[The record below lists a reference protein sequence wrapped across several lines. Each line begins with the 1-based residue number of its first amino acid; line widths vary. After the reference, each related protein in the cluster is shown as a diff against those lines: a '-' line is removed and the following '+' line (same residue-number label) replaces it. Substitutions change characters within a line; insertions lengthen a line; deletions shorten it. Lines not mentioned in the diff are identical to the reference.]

1 MIKPTGGQIS
11 TVGASISTPTST
23 GNNCGCLWT
32 AQVDRQR
39 CTAPPLLVKGGQ
51 NSRTSE
57 EEEEGFVPQANR
69 PDKIRVEGAQLEPFR
84 ADPVLRLS
92 HIPPYPS
99 LSSLFPFSPFHHL
112 PASSF
117 PHLACHWAHFSLFFK
132 QYGHVLG
139 GAALIALLLLC
150 GVPPP
155 VLFLTA
161 SLPQCLS
168 GTSVKWGQR
177 LPCNAVSLLCFSA
190 AL

>member
-1 MIKPTGGQIS
+1 MH
-11 TVGASISTPTST
+11 
-23 GNNCGCLWT
+23 GCL
-32 AQVDRQR
+32 VVR
-39 CTAPPLLVKGGQ
+39 GGQ
-51 NSRTSE
+51 NSRTS

-69 PDKIRVEGAQLEPFR
+69 PDKIRVEGVQLETFR

-92 HIPPYPS
+92 HIPLYPS

-139 GAALIALLLLC
+139 GSALIALLLLC

-155 VLFLTA
+155 VLNLTA
-161 SLPQCLS
+161 SPPPRLS
-168 GTSVKWGQR
+168 RTSVKWGQH
-177 LPCNAVSLLCFSA
+177 LPCNAVSFLCFSP